1 MCRVC
6 AVTYYLVGEWRRVI
20 GGDTRRV
27 GYDDKMLQFIEWVV
41 VVVVLD
47 RNLVRSRSTTRR
59 SRTFRNKEETEI

>member
-41 VVVVLD
+41 VVVLD

>member
-6 AVTYYLVGEWRRVI
+6 AVTYYLVSEWRRVI

-27 GYDDKMLQFIEWVV
+27 GYNDKMLQFIEWV

>member
-6 AVTYYLVGEWRRVI
+6 AVTYLVGEWRRVI

-41 VVVVLD
+41 VVLD
-47 RNLVRSRSTTRR
+47 RNLVRSRSTTWR